1 MPQQIKRNIL
11 LNPGPSTTTDT
22 VKLAQVVPDICP
34 REEEFISLMGGIRTD
49 LVRIVHGDPD
59 IYTSVPFCG
68 SGTICIDV
76 ALNSLVPDVVSADL
90 SPRILVVH
98 NGAYSSRACE
108 ILDAYH
114 IPYVDFRQP
123 YLEKPSLTE
132 LDKALSENSDV
143 AVVYATH
150 HETGSGLLNPIR
162 DIGRIAHKHGSVFIT
177 DTTSSYAM
185 LPIDVGLDEID
196 FCMASAQK
204 GIQGMTGLSYII
216 GRRDL
221 IEKSKDYP
229 TRSYYCNLF
238 MQYDFFEN
246 TGQMH
251 FTPPV
256 QTIYAAR
263 QALDEYFS
271 EGESE
276 KHSRHRRIIESIRAG
291 IDCLGFREMV
301 SRDCQSGLVAAIRY
315 PDDPNWDFNRVHDYC
330 YKRGFTIYPGKLEQT
345 GSFRLCALGAI
356 DVPDIEAFWAVFEE
370 ALKVANVQIPIIY
383 TR

>member
-1 MPQQIKRNIL
+1 MTTPIKRNIL

-22 VKLAQVVPDICP
+22 VKAAQIVPDICP
-34 REEEFISLMGGIRTD
+34 REEEFAFLMKNIRDD
-49 LVRIVHGDPD
+49 LVKIVHGDPET
-59 IYTSVPFCG
+59 YTAVPFCG
-68 SGTICIDV
+68 SGTICMDIV
-76 ALNSLVPDVVSADL
+76 LNSLVPD
-90 SPRILVVH
+90 SPDGTPRALVIH
-98 NGAYSSRACE
+98 NGAYSERACE

-114 IPYVDFRQP
+114 IPYVDWVQSLYKP
-123 YLEKPSLTE
+123 PNLAELEHILTKKN
-132 LDKALSENSDV
+132 DI

-162 DIGRIAHKHGSVFIT
+162 EIGRIAHEHDAVFIT

-185 LPIDVGLDEID
+185 IPIDIEKDNID

-216 GRRDL
+216 GRTDL
-221 IEKSKDYP
+221 IEKSKQNP
-229 TRSYYCNLF
+229 TRSYYCNLYL
-238 MQYDFFEN
+238 QYEFFEK

-263 QALDEYFS
+263 QALDEYFA

-276 KHSRHRRIIESIRAG
+276 KWSRHQRIINAIRAG
-291 IDCLGFREMV
+291 VDRLGFRELLD
-301 SRDCQSGLVAAIRY
+301 RKNQSGLVSAIRY
-315 PDDPNWDFNRVHDYC
+315 PDDPNWDFDKVHDYC
-330 YKRGFTIYPGKLEQT
+330 YERGFTIYPGKLENT

-356 DVPDIEAFWAVFEE
+356 DAPDIENFWEVFEA
-370 ALKVANVQIPIIY
+370 ALKENRVQIPAKY
-383 TR
+383 TEE